1 MASVLKVDK
10 LDPQS
15 GTALEIGTS
24 GDTITVPSG
33 ATFTVSGTM
42 NASSITAGTLAV
54 ARGGTGAATL
64 AAAGLVNTPYFLANV
79 DSDDAIA
86 DATWTV
92 VEFDSEIY
100 DSEGS
105 YDTTTFRW
113 TPQVAGYYWLH
124 GSAGAYNSGT
134 DIYEI
139 SVRLR
144 VNGSAK
150 AQQFFRNEDTFSY
163 AALNC
168 STIFLLNGS
177 TDYVDFQILADTTGA
192 ASQNS
197 GGIQNTFCGFRL
209 IS

>member
-1 MASVLKVDK
+1 MSTLNVDKVD
-10 LDPQS
+10 PS
-15 GTALEIGTS
+15 TGTALEIGSS

-33 ATFTVSGTM
+33 ATFAVSGTM

-79 DSDDAIA
+79 DGDETLNDT
-86 DATWTV
+86 TWTT
-92 VEFDSEIY
+92 VEFDTEIY

-105 YDTTTFRW
+105 YNTTTFRW
-113 TPQVAGYYWLH
+113 VPQVAGYYWLN
-124 GSAGAYNSGT
+124 GSAAVYVAGT
-134 DIYEI
+134 ELYEI
-139 SVRLR
+139 SARVR

-168 STIFLLNGS
+168 SVIYFLNGS
-177 TDYVDFQILADTTGA
+177 TDYVDFQILGDTVGGVTCIQLA
-192 ASQNS
+192 
-197 GGIQNTFCGFRL
+197 GIQNTFCGFRL